1 MRFDFYERFGI
12 IGFTKEESSHTAEFL
27 HINDETSDFC
37 DGSKSLDYDGT
48 RNPDMDEPTYDN
60 DGNQLTGFGS
70 LDYLVNL
77 IDWDKWATLN
87 NITPEQASYLLF
99 AIEPYRKDSKKTADA
114 YEDIGMVAQYLANKS
129 ASWSLA
135 QLVDEFGAES
145 MNTRLVDAVKS
156 VAANKQADDA
166 THKNQVAHVEW
177 LRETWMKEG
186 RLGGADFFIR
196 LKRYKN
202 AVDSPI
208 ADHWTHSAKGAGAKV
223 RLIDGTTKDITKKT
237 ILNMVSTFNK
247 QSQKS
252 LSIDKTA

>member
-12 IGFTKEESSHTAEFL
+12 IGFTKEEISHTAEFL

-99 AIEPYRKDSKKTADA
+99 AIEPYHKDSKKTADA

-129 ASWSLA
+129 SSWSLA
-135 QLVDEFGAES
+135 RLVDEFGLENL
-145 MNTRLVDAVKS
+145 NTRMVAAVKVVAVDDTPSKKS
-156 VAANKQADDA
+156 VAY
-166 THKNQVAHVEW
+166 VEW
-177 LRETWMKEG
+177 LRETWIKEG

-208 ADHWTHSAKGAGAKV
+208 ADHWTHSTKGAGAKV

-237 ILNMVSTFNK
+237 ILNMVSTFSK

>member
-27 HINDETSDFC
+27 HINDETNDFC

-48 RNPDMDEPTYDN
+48 RNPDMDEPTFDD

-129 ASWSLA
+129 PSWSLA
-135 QLVDEFGAES
+135 QLVDEFGAENL
-145 MNTRLVDAVKS
+145 NTRM
-156 VAANKQADDA
+156 VAAIKPVDDA
-166 THKNQVAHVEW
+166 PV
-177 LRETWMKEG
+177 
-186 RLGGADFFIR
+186 
-196 LKRYKN
+196 
-202 AVDSPI
+202 AVDTRTKLEKQLDAI
-208 ADHWTHSAKGAGAKV
+208 LAVIKQKDFNRHSAPIKSIF
-223 RLIDGTTKDITKKT
+223 LI
-237 ILNMVSTFNK
+237 
-247 QSQKS
+247 
-252 LSIDKTA
+252 